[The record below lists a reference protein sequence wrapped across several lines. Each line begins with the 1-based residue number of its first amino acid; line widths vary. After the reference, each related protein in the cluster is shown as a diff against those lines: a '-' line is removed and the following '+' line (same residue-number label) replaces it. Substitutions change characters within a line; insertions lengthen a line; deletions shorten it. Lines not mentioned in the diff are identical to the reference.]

1 MNCDINDSCRM
12 SWDIIIWKTENC
24 IDYVPSV
31 WSNVDNTLYKY
42 PTNRSETKIRQ
53 AIYECE
59 DISHNYKWCEAI
71 AKKRGIT
78 NLRKARELCMKGQ
91 YSSHISDNTEEEQ
104 ILPSK
109 RKIFKRIL
117 DEYDYDEDE
126 LPPTQKVNSNSQQQE
141 CTFKVPIPVTSTFSE
156 GCMKNKSTYFIFSF
170 LRLTFKYLRP
180 G

>member
-1 MNCDINDSCRM
+1 
-12 SWDIIIWKTENC
+12 
-24 IDYVPSV
+24 
-31 WSNVDNTLYKY
+31 
-42 PTNRSETKIRQ
+42 
-53 AIYECE
+53 
-59 DISHNYKWCEAI
+59 
-71 AKKRGIT
+71 
-78 NLRKARELCMKGQ
+78 MKGQ

-156 GCMKNKSTYFIFSF
+156 GCMKNKINSNSQQQEC
-170 LRLTFKYLRP
+170 TFKVPIPVTSTFSEGCMKNKNYGVNNTDREIKNLVYLISNLKIKNIAEWSIKVESKTCSL
-180 G
+180 